1 MLNFYTIYIQ
11 YLEDFIPTVTLK
23 FSYSTSN
30 YLAISVIFL
39 LKKRIIN
46 VLGAVEWGCNYK
58 CTSMQ
63 SLDCKQFSA
72 NSW

>member
-1 MLNFYTIYIQ
+1 MSYSQL
-11 YLEDFIPTVTLK
+11 LK

-30 YLAISVIFL
+30 YLANSVIFL

-46 VLGAVEWGCNYK
+46 VLGAVESGCNYK
-58 CTSMQ
+58 CTPMQ

-72 NSW
+72 SSW

>member
-1 MLNFYTIYIQ
+1 MSYSQL
-11 YLEDFIPTVTLK
+11 LK

-46 VLGAVEWGCNYK
+46 VLGAVESGCNYK
-58 CTSMQ
+58 CTPMQ
-63 SLDCKQFSA
+63 SFDCK
-72 NSW
+72 

>member
-46 VLGAVEWGCNYK
+46 VLGAVE
-58 CTSMQ
+58 
-63 SLDCKQFSA
+63 
-72 NSW
+72 